1 LCSTSEQYRVRAVL
15 QVAMAD
21 LDHSAMVVLDAA
33 DVLDGP
39 TRSGLFA
46 LLVEASMPALVCM
59 TLSRREQVPDLAAA
73 ELGASYWI
81 EGGVAQPL
89 HELAEAA
96 A

>member
-1 LCSTSEQYRVRAVL
+1 
-15 QVAMAD
+15 
-21 LDHSAMVVLDAA
+21 
-33 DVLDGP
+33 
-39 TRSGLFA
+39 
-46 LLVEASMPALVCM
+46 MPALVCM

-73 ELGASYWI
+73 ELGTSYWI